1 MFKRLFAA
9 ALLFCSLST
18 LSLAQNNPNIILF
31 LVDDMG
37 WQDTSVE
44 FHAERTIW
52 NDLYNTPNMQRL
64 ADQGMRFTN
73 AYAASPV
80 CSPTRSSI
88 ITGQNPGRSNITD
101 WTRQTGG
108 PSNNNSQLI
117 SAPWNQDGVQPGE
130 FTTLP
135 QLLSEAG
142 YLTAHVGKAHFGSRN
157 SGGGNN
163 PTNIGFDVNVG
174 GSEIG
179 GPWSYF
185 APFNASQPE
194 SLYPGLQGYPDGT
207 YLTDALTIEANN
219 IIDQAVADE
228 QPFFL
233 NLAHYAIHTP
243 IPGQGDPDYLGNYND
258 GRPSVERH
266 YAAMIESMDAS
277 LGAIIDNLEAEGVA
291 DNTIILFMSDN
302 GGLSNHTRANTS
314 NQNDAWARDFH
325 NTPLSSGKGA
335 AYEGG
340 IRVPMIVAWAGQDAG
355 AAPINSSLAIQAGA
369 INHEPVHAD
378 DFFPTILS
386 LAGVNNPVDAA
397 DLDGQDLAGLLTG
410 DGFEREGGLFW
421 HYPHQW
427 YQDIG
432 VGLGIQPFS
441 AVRVGDHKLIFFYGP
456 DGGTVELYNLADDI
470 GEQSDLAGDADSQA
484 ELLFL
489 STVLRRWMEDADAQL
504 PVDRATGQAVDI
516 SNLLLADAGDNNFD
530 GFVGAGDLE
539 ILLGRWGDQVIAGDL
554 HAGDWNSDGVIGVAD
569 LNLLLGNWTEGT
581 PPDVNVPEP
590 TSAIGLGGLILVCLR
605 RGG

>member
-1 MFKRLFAA
+1 MFVAIF
-9 ALLFCSLST
+9 LLSVPLTTSY
-18 LSLAQNNPNIILF
+18 AQDSPNIVLF

-44 FHAERTIW
+44 FHSERTVW

-64 ADQGMRFTN
+64 ADQGMRFTD

-80 CSPTRSSI
+80 CSPTRASI

-108 PSNNNSQLI
+108 PSNNNSQLL

-135 QLLSEAG
+135 QLLSDAG

-157 SGGGNN
+157 SGGGND
-163 PTNIGFDVNVG
+163 PTNIGFDINVG

-179 GPWSYF
+179 GPFSYS
-185 APFNASQPE
+185 APFNGNQSAA
-194 SLYPGLQGYPDGT
+194 LYPGLQGYPNGT

-228 QPFFL
+228 QPFFI
-233 NLAHYAIHTP
+233 NMAHYAIHAP
-243 IPGQGDPDYLGNYND
+243 INGQGDPEYLGNYND
-258 GRPSVERH
+258 GRPGVEQH

-277 LGAIIDNLEAEGVA
+277 LGAIMDNLEAEGVA

-340 IRVPMIVAWAGQDAG
+340 IRVPMIVAWAGQEAG
-355 AAPINSSLAIQAGA
+355 AAPINTGLAIQTGS

-397 DLDGQDLAGLLTG
+397 DLDGQDLTGLLAG

-441 AVRVGDHKLIFFYGP
+441 AVRVGDHKLIFYYGP

-470 GEQSDLAGDADSQA
+470 GEQVELSEVAENQD
-484 ELLFL
+484 ELLHL
-489 STVLRRWMEDADAQL
+489 STVLRRWMEGADAQL
-504 PVDRATGQAVDI
+504 PIDRATGQAVDI
-516 SNLLLADAGDNNFD
+516 SNLLLAHAGDNNFD
-530 GFVGAGDLE
+530 GFVGAQDLD
-539 ILLGRWGDQVIAGDL
+539 ILLANWGSQVAAGDL
-554 HAGDWNSDGVIGVAD
+554 HAGDWNEDGTIGVAD
-569 LNLLLGNWTEGT
+569 LNLLLGNWSVGSIPE
-581 PPDVNVPEP
+581 VNVPEP
-590 TSAIGLGGLILVCLR
+590 TSALGFGGLMWMLMR
-605 RGG
+605 RR

>member
-1 MFKRLFAA
+1 MRTRMFVAA
-9 ALLFCSLST
+9 CLALVPLAHTS
-18 LSLAQNNPNIILF
+18 AQNNPNIVLF

-44 FHAERTIW
+44 FHSERTVW

-64 ADQGMRFTN
+64 ADQGMRFTD

-80 CSPTRSSI
+80 CSPTRATL
-88 ITGQNPGRSNITD
+88 ITGQNPGRSNISD
-101 WTRQTGG
+101 WVGHGQ
-108 PSNNNSQLI
+108 SQNSQLR
-117 SAPWNQDGVQPGE
+117 SPAWTTQGLQPGDGN
-130 FTTLP
+130 TTLP
-135 QLLSEAG
+135 QVLSDAG
-142 YLTAHVGKAHFGSRN
+142 YLTAHVGKAHFGN
-157 SGGGNN
+157 GAGAN
-163 PTNIGFDVNVG
+163 PANLGFDINIGGSHVG
-174 GSEIG
+174 SPRGQSSQG
-179 GPWSYF
+179 AYF
-185 APFNASQPE
+185 APFPINVH
-194 SLYPGLQGYPDGT
+194 PGLEDHANGT
-207 YLTDALTIEANN
+207 YITEALTAEANN
-219 IIDQAVADE
+219 IIDQAVAQE
-228 QPFFL
+228 QPFFI

-243 IPGQGDPDYLGNYND
+243 ISGQGDPAYIGNYND

-277 LGAIIDNLEAEGVA
+277 LGAIMDNLEAEGVA

-314 NQNDAWARDFH
+314 NQSDAWARDFH

-340 IRVPMIVAWAGQDAG
+340 IRVPMIVAWAGQEAG
-355 AAPINSSLAIQAGA
+355 AQPINSGLAIQAGS

-397 DLDGQDLAGLLTG
+397 DLDGQDLTGLLTG

-441 AVRVGDHKLIFFYGP
+441 AVRVGDHKLIYFYSPG
-456 DGGTVELYNLADDI
+456 GGTVELYNLADDL
-470 GEQSDLAGDADSQA
+470 GEQTDLSEIADSQD

-504 PVDRATGQAVDI
+504 PIDRATGQAVDI

-530 GFVGAGDLE
+530 GFVGIEDLDLLLANWGDVVARGDL
-539 ILLGRWGDQVIAGDL
+539 R
-554 HAGDWNSDGVIGVAD
+554 AGDWDEDGIIGQGD
-569 LNLLLGNWTEGT
+569 LDLLLTNWGEGT
-581 PPDVNVPEP
+581 PPETNIPEP
-590 TSAIGLGGLILVCLR
+590 ASALSLGGLMAMCMR
-605 RGG
+605 RGTR